1 MGRYLEI
8 AKKLNETS
16 TESQQGADRILSKLV
31 KKESRQLRD
40 ALGAQDYA
48 LVFRT
53 ANQLAETLK
62 FIKKELEAR
71 TK

>member
-1 MGRYLEI
+1 MTASIEYR
-8 AKKLNETS
+8 K
-16 TESQQGADRILSKLV
+16 GADRILAKLV

-40 ALGAQDYA
+40 ALEGGNYDTAN
-48 LVFRT
+48 RT

-71 TK
+71 SK

>member
-1 MGRYLEI
+1 M
-8 AKKLNETS
+8 ETS
-16 TESQQGADRILSKLV
+16 IESLQGADRILSKLV

-40 ALGAQDYA
+40 ALEGGNYD
-48 LVFRT
+48 T
-53 ANQLAETLK
+53 ANRVASQLAETLK